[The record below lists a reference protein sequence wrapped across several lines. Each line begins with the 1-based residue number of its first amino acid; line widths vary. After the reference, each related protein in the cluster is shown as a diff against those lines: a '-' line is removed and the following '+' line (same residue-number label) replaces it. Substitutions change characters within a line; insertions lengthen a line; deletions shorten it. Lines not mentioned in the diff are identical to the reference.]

1 MKTSDQTGVL
11 FDLDGVLLDTEG
23 TYAQF
28 WTAVDERY
36 PTGVPD
42 FALSIKG
49 SNLQEIL
56 GSHFPDAEVRQ
67 QVWEMLDGFQQRMR
81 FDLFPGAVKLVEA
94 LRKAGIP
101 CCVVTSSDQRKM
113 EGLGVQ
119 HPDLLP
125 LFDGIVTGDMVSH
138 AKPHPEC
145 FLKGAG
151 LINRDIGH
159 CIVIEDSLKGLQA
172 GRAAGARVVG
182 LTTTY
187 GSDQVRPLCDLM
199 ADDISQITLEMLL
212 SL

>member
-1 MKTSDQTGVL
+1 MNTIDQTGVL

-28 WTAVDERY
+28 WSAVDARY

-56 GSHFPDAEVRQ
+56 GSHFPDAAVRQ
-67 QVWEMLDGFQQRMR
+67 QVWEMLDGFQQAMR
-81 FDLFPGAVKLVEA
+81 FDLFPGAVALVES
-94 LRKAGIP
+94 LRQASVP

-113 EGLGVQ
+113 DALGLQ
-119 HPDLLP
+119 HPDFLP
-125 LFDGIVTGDMVSH
+125 LFDAIVTGDMVTH

-145 FLKGAG
+145 FLKGAD
-151 LINRDIGH
+151 LIHRNIRH
-159 CIVIEDSLKGLQA
+159 CVVIEDSLKGLQA

-182 LTTTY
+182 LSTTY
-187 GSDQVRPLCDLM
+187 TPDQVRPLCDIM
-199 ADDISQITLEMLL
+199 ADDISQLTLEMLV
-212 SL
+212 